1 MVFAGNIMRFFFIY
15 YYEHQ
20 INLQEI
26 KFTKVMDPSYGWAL
40 LEIWK
45 LLFFHTELPVFAA
58 FSWGSSN
65 SYWLQWG
72 FVNMTFCRKFEL
84 CISCLFCPHLVI
96 VVSPFFFMWTLCS
109 WWLYGP
115 AVDVWSLQHEEIV
128 VIQASGHW

>member
-1 MVFAGNIMRFFFIY
+1 MRFCFMY

-26 KFTKVMDPSYGWAL
+26 KFTKVMDPSYGWTL

-72 FVNMTFCRKFEL
+72 FVNMTVCRKFVL

-96 VVSPFFFMWTLCS
+96 VVSPLILCGLFAPDDFMDQRWMCGVCNMRKLLSFKQVVTDSLSCLC
-109 WWLYGP
+109 L
-115 AVDVWSLQHEEIV
+115 
-128 VIQASGHW
+128 